1 MINYIKR
8 KDLEVVKYN
17 DCIEN
22 SIQSRMYAYSWYL
35 DIVADNWDVLVL
47 NDYEAVM
54 PIPWKRKYGIKYV
67 YPLLWVL
74 ELGIFYADNKTKIAP
89 FLAILFNKF
98 RFVESKLNST
108 EKFIA
113 RKNQLVGKQFQI
125 LSLKEVYPAIF
136 SKYRKDR
143 KKDIRK
149 AVHLD
154 LIEKW
159 NDTPDKLIGLF
170 KNNVGKRTPNILE
183 HDYTVLENLIR
194 ACLERKVGEILSIYD
209 KNNNLVASGFFI
221 KHKDAVTILVSSTD
235 FKNRNNGANTFL
247 IDRAIFKFQK
257 NFNTFNFGG
266 SSIKSIAKYF
276 LSFGANTED
285 YQQVKY
291 HKLPFLLR
299 FFKK

>member
-1 MINYIKR
+1 MINYINR
-8 KDLEVVKYN
+8 KDLEVGKYN

-22 SIQSRMYAYSWYL
+22 SIQSRIYAFSWYL
-35 DIVADNWDVLVL
+35 DIVADNWGVLVQ

-74 ELGIFYADNKTKIAP
+74 ELGVFYADNKTKIAP

-108 EKFIA
+108 EKFIS
-113 RKNQLVGKQFQI
+113 RKNQLVGKQFQT
-125 LSLKEVYPAIF
+125 LSLKEVYPAIY

-159 NDTPDKLIGLF
+159 NDIPDKLIVLF

-183 HDYTVLENLIR
+183 HDYTILENLML

-209 KNNNLVASGFFI
+209 KNSNLVASGFFI
-221 KHKDAVTILVSSTD
+221 KHKDVVTILVSSTD

-276 LSFGANTED
+276 LSFGAKTED

-291 HKLPFLLR
+291 NKLPFLLR